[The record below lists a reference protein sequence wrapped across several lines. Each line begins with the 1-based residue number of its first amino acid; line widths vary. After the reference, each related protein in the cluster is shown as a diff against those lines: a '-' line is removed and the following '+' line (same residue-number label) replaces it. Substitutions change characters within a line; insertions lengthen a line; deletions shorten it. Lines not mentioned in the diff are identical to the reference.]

1 MSDLK
6 ESINSILN
14 TVNNKTS
21 NNPTDSQ
28 MSKIRKNKLY
38 EWKQKAIPF
47 INEQLSQLTDSQ
59 VQQVFNLIKKF

>member
-38 EWKQKAIPF
+38 EGKQKAIPF